1 MTDTPARGGSE
12 GAWTKLRRR
21 KVVQWGVAYAAA
33 AWGVLQ
39 GLAYLSDTFDW
50 PRQIQQFGTLALLIG
65 LPMALVIAWYHGDR
79 GQQRLSAP
87 ELTIL
92 TLLLL
97 VGGGIFWLYQRGG
110 HTPITPAPAGGAT
123 ANATDPRPS
132 IAVLPFVN
140 LSDDRGNEYF
150 SDGLAEQI
158 LNDLARVEGIN
169 VVGRTSSFAFKGRNL
184 DLRAIG
190 RELGVAHILEG
201 SVRKA
206 GNRVRISAELISAV
220 DGFHLWSASYDREL
234 TDVFAIQEQ
243 IATHVI
249 DALRVSLLGAE
260 AQRLRARP
268 TRNLE
273 AYEAYLQRHA
283 AARACDLGIA
293 ARGNY
298 RVPPRARAR
307 PAVHAGAMLGLPK
320 RMRRWPTPG
329 R

>member
-1 MTDTPARGGSE
+1 M
-12 GAWTKLRRR
+12 
-21 KVVQWGVAYAAA
+21 
-33 AWGVLQ
+33 
-39 GLAYLSDTFDW
+39 
-50 PRQIQQFGTLALLIG
+50 
-65 LPMALVIAWYHGDR
+65 
-79 GQQRLSAP
+79 
-87 ELTIL
+87 
-92 TLLLL
+92 
-97 VGGGIFWLYQRGG
+97 
-110 HTPITPAPAGGAT
+110 
-123 ANATDPRPS
+123 
-132 IAVLPFVN
+132 N

-273 AYEAYLQRHA
+273 AYQAYLQRHA

-293 ARGNY
+293 ARGN
-298 RVPPRARAR
+298 
-307 PAVHAGAMLGLPK
+307 
-320 RMRRWPTPG
+320 
-329 R
+329 

>member
-1 MTDTPARGGSE
+1 M
-12 GAWTKLRRR
+12 
-21 KVVQWGVAYAAA
+21 
-33 AWGVLQ
+33 
-39 GLAYLSDTFDW
+39 
-50 PRQIQQFGTLALLIG
+50 
-65 LPMALVIAWYHGDR
+65 
-79 GQQRLSAP
+79 
-87 ELTIL
+87 
-92 TLLLL
+92 
-97 VGGGIFWLYQRGG
+97 
-110 HTPITPAPAGGAT
+110 
-123 ANATDPRPS
+123 
-132 IAVLPFVN
+132 N

-206 GNRVRISAELISAV
+206 GNRVRISAELVSAV

-273 AYEAYLQRHA
+273 AYEAYLRGMQQL
-283 AARACDLGIA
+283 ARATWGSLREATAEFRRALVLDPQYTLAYVGLAEAYATLAYTGAVTPDEALRCRWPRD
-293 ARGNY
+293 
-298 RVPPRARAR
+298 RARAGDR
-307 PAVHAGAMLGLPK
+307 SGAA
-320 RMRRWPTPG
+320 
-329 R
+329 